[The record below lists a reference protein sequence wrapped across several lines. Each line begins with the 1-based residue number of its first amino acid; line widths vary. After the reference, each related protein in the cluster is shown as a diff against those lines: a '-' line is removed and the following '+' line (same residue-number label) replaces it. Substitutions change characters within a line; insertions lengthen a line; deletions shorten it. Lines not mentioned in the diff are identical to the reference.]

1 MNPCPFVSLFLS
13 IVHQL
18 DFTPSGCNAAGPW
31 QFSVQCEVAE
41 AESRRRSNQP
51 ITIRNI
57 FKAHCT
63 HMIETGK
70 KRIFMKV

>member
-31 QFSVQCEVAE
+31 QFSVQCEVAYMSKLKLKAGGE
-41 AESRRRSNQP
+41 AISPLRSGTFSRHTAL
-51 ITIRNI
+51 I
-57 FKAHCT
+57 
-63 HMIETGK
+63 
-70 KRIFMKV
+70 